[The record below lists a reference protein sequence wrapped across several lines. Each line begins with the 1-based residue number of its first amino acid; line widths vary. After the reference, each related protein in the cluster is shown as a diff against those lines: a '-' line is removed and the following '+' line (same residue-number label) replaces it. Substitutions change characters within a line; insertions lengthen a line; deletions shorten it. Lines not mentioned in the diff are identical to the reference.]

1 MKKSL
6 TVCLTLGAVL
16 VFGRAALPHHSF
28 AAEFDA
34 TQRVTLTGTLTK
46 LEWTNPHAFL
56 HLDVVDAASG
66 QTASW
71 AIELGSPNGLTR
83 LGWRRTTVSVGEAL
97 TIEGSLARHKPLLA
111 NAASVIRVSTG
122 QKLGAAS
129 SEGQR

>member
-6 TVCLTLGAVL
+6 TVCLVVGGVL
-16 VFGRAALPHHSF
+16 LFGRAARPHHSF

-34 TQRVTLTGTLTK
+34 SRRVTLTGTLTK
-46 LEWTNPHAFL
+46 LEWSNPHAFL
-56 HLDVVDAASG
+56 HLDVVDGASG

-83 LGWRRTTVSVGEAL
+83 LGWRRTTVSIGEVL

-111 NAASVIRVSTG
+111 NAASVTRVSTG